1 VNVERQPKR
10 GTVPLADVPQEQ
22 AFPSAEYALRL
33 RRVRDAMERQE
44 LDFLLLHGLPNICW
58 LSGFQTPLSDW
69 YHCLIVPRSGEL
81 LLQCCDTELA
91 MMNGRVSRIA
101 VVLWERMEEAG
112 DQLAGLLEDLGAS
125 GRRIGVEL
133 RRPGLNAWTL
143 ERLRA
148 GLPTASFVDASDL
161 TPRLRAVKS
170 AAEIACLRE
179 AARLT
184 DLGMAAGV
192 AAIRE
197 GGYDNDVIAAAS
209 DAMLRAG
216 SEFFSIQPI
225 VRTGRR
231 SGVVHATGKRARV
244 GRGDNVFM
252 EFGGVY
258 KRYCAPL
265 LRTAVVGKPDARQ
278 QRLAEAALYTLER
291 LYAAVKPGR
300 SVAEVSREAQRG
312 YAHLKDEIQTRGYH
326 AYSVGIS
333 FPPVWVEHSVGI
345 RVDADDILEP
355 GMVFHTPRSLRVP
368 GQVAMGFSETIL
380 VTAGGCE
387 ALTRHPRDL
396 IVI

>member
-1 VNVERQPKR
+1 
-10 GTVPLADVPQEQ
+10 VPLVDVPQEQ
-22 AFPSAEYALRL
+22 AFPPQEYAERL
-33 RRVRDAMERQE
+33 RRVRQRMEDQE
-44 LDFLLLHGLPNICW
+44 LDFLLLHSLPDICW

-69 YHCLIVPRSGEL
+69 YHCLVVPRSGEL

-91 MMNGRVSRIA
+91 MMNGRVTRIA
-101 VVLWERMEEAG
+101 VVLWERMDEAA
-112 DQLAGLLEDLGAS
+112 DQLVGLLEDLGA
-125 GRRIGVEL
+125 GDRRIGLAL

-143 ERLRA
+143 QRLEA
-148 GLPTASFVDASDL
+148 GLPGRFVDASDL
-161 TPRLRAVKS
+161 VPRLRAVKS

-184 DLGMAAGV
+184 DLGMTAGI

-197 GGYDNDVIAAAS
+197 GGLDNDVIAAAS
-209 DAMLRAG
+209 QAMLTAG

-231 SGVVHATGKRARV
+231 SGVVHATGKRTPIA
-244 GRGDNVFM
+244 RGDNVFM

-258 KRYCAPL
+258 QRYCAPL
-265 LRTAVVGKPDARQ
+265 LRTAVVGPPNPLQK
-278 QRLAEAALYTLER
+278 RLAEAALDTLER

-300 SVAEVSREAQRG
+300 SVAEVSREAEKG
-312 YAHLKDEIQTRGYH
+312 YAHLKHEIQTRSYH

-345 RVDADDILEP
+345 REGADDILEP

-368 GQVAMGFSETIL
+368 GTVAMGFSETIL
-380 VTAGGCE
+380 VTSTGCE
-387 ALTRHPRDL
+387 ALTRHPRGL
-396 IVI
+396 HIV

>member
-1 VNVERQPKR
+1 MERQPSR
-10 GTVPLADVPQEQ
+10 GTVPLIDVPQEQ
-22 AFPSAEYALRL
+22 AFPASEYAQRV
-33 RRVRDAMERQE
+33 RRVRQQMERQQ
-44 LDFLLLHGLPNICW
+44 LDFLLLHSLPNICW

-69 YHCLIVPRSGEL
+69 YHCLVVPQSGEL

-101 VVLWERMEEAG
+101 VVLWERMDDAA
-112 DQLAGLLEDLGAS
+112 DQLVGLLEDLGAG

-143 ERLRA
+143 QRLEA
-148 GLPTASFVDASDL
+148 GLPQSRFVDASDL

-184 DLGMAAGV
+184 DLGMAAGI
-192 AAIRE
+192 AAIHD
-197 GGYDNDVIAAAS
+197 GAMDNDVIAAAS
-209 DAMLRAG
+209 EAMVTAG

-231 SGVVHATGKRARV
+231 SSVVHATGKRTRID
-244 GRGDNVFM
+244 RGDNVFM

-258 KRYCAPL
+258 QRYCAPL
-265 LRTAVVGKPDARQ
+265 LRTAMVGPPNALQ
-278 QRLAEAALYTLER
+278 ERLAKAALDTLDR

-300 SVAEVSREAQRG
+300 TVAEVSREAEKG
-312 YAHLKDEIQTRGYH
+312 YAHLKSEIQTRGYP

-345 RVDADDILEP
+345 REGADDILEP

-368 GQVAMGFSETIL
+368 GTVAMAFSETIL
-380 VTAGGCE
+380 VTSDGCE
-387 ALTRHPRDL
+387 ALTRHPRHL
-396 IVI
+396 HVI